1 MKGTT
6 MLLLPLAVATL
17 FLVSCGNS
25 SPAAP
30 SDTRGAVAPAAP
42 DVKPTARSETGG
54 VGQLLEPAEAGEVV
68 AVIIDS
74 CTWEP
79 VEAGGPV
86 ELNLSFSV
94 VNNSKKSIWSTFRVQ
109 NSSGKM
115 YRPGGTASELTVN
128 IGETGS
134 RTIHTGKF
142 PVGSED
148 LRLIISGRQLGEV
161 HRVVKEE
168 VALDKCT
175 QP

>member
-1 MKGTT
+1 MKG
-6 MLLLPLAVATL
+6 MALLLLPLAVATL
-17 FLVSCGNS
+17 FVVACGSS

-30 SDTRGAVAPAAP
+30 ADSGDTVAPAASDP
-42 DVKPTARSETGG
+42 KPTARSETGG
-54 VGQLLEPAEAGEVV
+54 VGQLLERAETGEVL
-68 AVIIDS
+68 AAIIDS

-79 VEAGGPV
+79 VETGGPV

-94 VNNSKKSIWSTFRVQ
+94 VNNSKKSVWSTFRVQ

-134 RTIHTGKF
+134 RTIHTDKF

-161 HRVVKEE
+161 HRVV
-168 VALDKCT
+168 
-175 QP
+175 